1 MLHPESDVPSQPPKA
16 VWDLATQLS
25 LKNIQVHPIQPGPR
39 GASFLWGLITPG
51 KTQIAASSISYVP
64 NTVPKHEGWGLPSK
78 GGCQAELWGKS
89 QGGGGRAPPCLIWET
104 PRSISLPTSVVKRKL
119 DRKRQ

>member
-1 MLHPESDVPSQPPKA
+1 MCPPSHPRQFGEV
-16 VWDLATQLS
+16 ATQLS
-25 LKNIQVHPIQPGPR
+25 LKNIQVHQRQPGPR
-39 GASFLWGLITPG
+39 GASFLWGLITRE
-51 KTQIAASSISYVP
+51 KTQIAASGISYVS
-64 NTVPKHEGWGLPSK
+64 NTVPKHEGWGPPSK

-119 DRKRQ
+119 DRKGQ